1 MTLVETK
8 NQQSAVINQKSS
20 IQKRKSKIEN
30 RKSEIVRRPRRLRA
44 TPALRAMVRETELN
58 ARDFIYPL
66 FVRHGEGRSE
76 IRSMP
81 GVYQLS
87 VPEAVREAEKASALG
102 VPAVILFGIPAEKD
116 PIGLENFAE
125 DGIVQQAIRA
135 IKRAIPEMV
144 VVTDVCLCEYTDHGH
159 CGVLNTRTPTSYHPR
174 SGPDVG
180 IPKSGDFGLLRP
192 NLPEGYVLNDET
204 LDILAKVAVSH
215 AECGADIVA
224 PSGMMDGMVAAIRGA
239 LDEHGFEHLPIL
251 SYAVKYASSF
261 YGPFR
266 EAAEG
271 APKFGDRKSHQMD
284 PANVREALKEAALD
298 VDEGADMLMVKPALA
313 YLDVIRV
320 VKDAYPEIPLAAYN
334 VSGEY
339 AMVKAAAANG
349 WIDEAKVTLET
360 LTAMK
365 RAGADLI
372 LTYHALDAAKWL
384 K

>member
-1 MTLVETK
+1 MALFE
-8 NQQSAVINQKSS
+8 IENQKSLV
-20 IQKRKSKIEN
+20 EN
-30 RKSEIVRRPRRLRA
+30 RKSRIVNRPRRLRS
-44 TPALRAMVRETELN
+44 TPALRALVRETELN

-66 FVRHGEGRSE
+66 FARHGQGRNE

-81 GVYQLS
+81 GIFQLS
-87 VPEAVREAEKASALG
+87 MEEAVREAEAALRLG
-102 VPAVILFGIPAEKD
+102 VNAVILFGIPAEKD
-116 PIGLENFAE
+116 PIGLENFAQ

-135 IKRAIPEMV
+135 IKKEIPEMV

-159 CGVLNTRTPTSYHPR
+159 CGILNTGEHFQAS
-174 SGPDVG
+174 
-180 IPKSGDFGLLRP
+180 
-192 NLPEGYVLNDET
+192 LPEGYVLNDPT
-204 LDILAKVAVSH
+204 LDVLAKVALSH
-215 AECGADIVA
+215 AEAGADIVA
-224 PSGMMDGMVAAIRGA
+224 PSGMLDGMVSTIRGA
-239 LDEHGFEHLPIL
+239 LDKAGYENLPIL

-284 PANVREALKEAALD
+284 PANVREALREAALD
-298 VDEGADMLMVKPALA
+298 VEEGADMLMVKPALA
-313 YLDVIRV
+313 YLDVIHV
-320 VKDAYPEIPLAAYN
+320 VKDTFPELPLAAYN

-339 AMVKAAAANG
+339 AMIKAAAANG

-372 LTYHALDAAKWL
+372 LTYHALEAAKWL

>member
-1 MTLVETK
+1 MTLLEIESRNSKVD
-8 NQQSAVINQKSS
+8 I
-20 IQKRKSKIEN
+20 RKSKFVN
-30 RKSEIVRRPRRLRA
+30 RPRRLRT
-44 TPALRAMVRETELN
+44 TPALRAMVRETEIN

-66 FVRHGEGRSE
+66 FVRHGAGRSE

-87 VPEAVREAEKASALG
+87 VSEAVRETEAAAKSG
-102 VPAVILFGIPAEKD
+102 VNAVILFGIPAEKD
-116 PIGLENFAE
+116 PIGLENFA
-125 DGIVQQAIRA
+125 DNGIVQQAIRA
-135 IKRAIPEMV
+135 IKKEIPEML

-159 CGVLNTRTPTSYHPR
+159 CGILNTGEHFHTGY
-174 SGPDVG
+174 
-180 IPKSGDFGLLRP
+180 
-192 NLPEGYVLNDET
+192 PEGYVLNDET
-204 LDILAKVAVSH
+204 LDILAKVAISH

-224 PSGMMDGMVAAIRGA
+224 PSGMMDGMVSVIREG
-239 LDEHGFEHLPIL
+239 LDVAGYENLPIM

-284 PANVREALKEAALD
+284 PGNMREALREAALD
-298 VDEGADMLMVKPALA
+298 VEEGADMLMVKPALA

-320 VKDAYPEIPLAAYN
+320 VKDAFPELPMVAYN

-339 AMVKAAAANG
+339 SMIKAAASNG
-349 WIDEAKVTLET
+349 WVDEAKVTLET
-360 LTAMK
+360 LTSIK
-365 RAGADLI
+365 RAGADI
-372 LTYHALDAAKWL
+372 IITYHAVDAAKWL

>member
-1 MTLVETK
+1 MTLLDLQALKSSTVD
-8 NQQSAVINQKSS
+8 QKSR
-20 IQKRKSKIEN
+20 IIN
-30 RKSEIVRRPRRLRA
+30 RPRRLRTTLA
-44 TPALRAMVRETELN
+44 IRAMVRETELN

-66 FVRHGEGRSE
+66 FVRHGNGRSE

-87 VPEAVREAEKASALG
+87 VDESIREAETALKSG
-102 VPAVILFGIPAEKD
+102 VNAVILFGIPTQKD

-125 DGIVQQAIRA
+125 NGIVQQAIRA
-135 IKRAIPEMV
+135 IKKEIPEIV

-159 CGVLNTRTPTSYHPR
+159 CGILNTGEHAHA
-174 SGPDVG
+174 G
-180 IPKSGDFGLLRP
+180 
-192 NLPEGYVLNDET
+192 LPEGYVLNDET
-204 LDILAKVAVSH
+204 LDILAKVAISH

-224 PSGMMDGMVAAIRGA
+224 PSGMMDGMVATIREG
-239 LDEHGFEHLPIL
+239 LDLAGYENLPIM

-284 PANVREALKEAALD
+284 PANVREALREAAID
-298 VDEGADMLMVKPALA
+298 VNEGADMLMVKPALA

-320 VKDAYPEIPLAAYN
+320 VKDAYPELPLAAYN

-339 AMVKAAAANG
+339 SMIKAAAANG
-349 WIDEAKVTLET
+349 WVDETKVTLET
-360 LTAMK
+360 LTSIK
-365 RAGADLI
+365 RAGADVI
-372 LTYHALDAAKWL
+372 ITYHAVDAAKWL
-384 K
+384 AG